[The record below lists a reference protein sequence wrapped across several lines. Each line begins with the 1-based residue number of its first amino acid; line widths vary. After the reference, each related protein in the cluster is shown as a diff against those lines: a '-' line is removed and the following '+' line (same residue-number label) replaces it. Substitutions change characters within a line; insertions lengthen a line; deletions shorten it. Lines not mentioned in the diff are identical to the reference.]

1 MGLWSGR
8 MTVGGWVFM
17 VVVLALVIGLAVWAV
32 CRLFPTPAQRIPDPR
47 AALDARL
54 AVGEV
59 DLTTYIQL
67 RQQLDGGP
75 AVDTTA
81 PVPVS
86 TPPGRQSTL
95 KGGV

>member
-32 CRLFPTPAQRIPDPR
+32 CRMFPTPAQRIPDPR
-47 AALDARL
+47 AALDTRL
-54 AVGEV
+54 AAGEV

-75 AVDTTA
+75 AVDTRTPA
-81 PVPVS
+81 PVS
-86 TPPGRQSTL
+86 TLHGRQGTL
-95 KGGV
+95 KGGA